1 MQPRQKYLMS
11 FSDWVKARD
20 ARVVV
25 RKECTSLQAVN
36 HSVYT
41 ISKSRIALAR
51 SDTKRVWFSDG
62 SSLPL
67 GHKATREEAEDA

>member
-11 FSDWVKARD
+11 FSDWLKARD
-20 ARVVV
+20 AGAVV
-25 RKECTSLQAVN
+25 RKECTSLQSVN
-36 HSVYT
+36 HSIYT

-51 SDTKRVWFSDG
+51 NDTKRLWFSDG

-67 GHKATREEAEDA
+67 GHKAAREDAEDA